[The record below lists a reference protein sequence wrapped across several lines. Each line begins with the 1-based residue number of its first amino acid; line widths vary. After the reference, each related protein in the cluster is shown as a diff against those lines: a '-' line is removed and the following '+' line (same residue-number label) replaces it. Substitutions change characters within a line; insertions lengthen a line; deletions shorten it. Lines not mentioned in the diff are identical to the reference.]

1 MFPVVLIQL
10 IVALIIVGLA
20 LYILNIVPLDA
31 TLKQIIRAV
40 IIVVICIWLLY
51 FLVGFMPSGGWGMRT
66 R

>member
-31 TLKQIIRAV
+31 TIKQIIRAV